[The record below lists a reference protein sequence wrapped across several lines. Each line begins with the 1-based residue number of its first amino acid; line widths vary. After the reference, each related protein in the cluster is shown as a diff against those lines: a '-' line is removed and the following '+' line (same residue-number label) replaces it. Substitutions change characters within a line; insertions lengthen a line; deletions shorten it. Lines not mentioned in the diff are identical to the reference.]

1 MKTAFYLIF
10 TCFISTGAFMGAL
23 NSTTPLPLYAAA
35 FGIWAL
41 FLWGVNRR
49 MRKNAERR
57 GMERTFQ
64 DYMRYQL
71 RKPRQ

>member
-1 MKTAFYLIF
+1 MKTAVYFIF
-10 TCFISTGAFMGAL
+10 TCLISTGAFMGAL
-23 NSTTPLPLYAAA
+23 KATTPFPLFGIG

-57 GMERTFQ
+57 GRERIFQ

-71 RKPRQ
+71 RNQKR